1 MILVFGKTGQVAM
14 ELQRFEGV
22 VSLSRN
28 EADLKDPKS
37 CAEIIRSYSPD
48 IVINAA
54 AYTDVDSAESNEI
67 IATNINANAPIA
79 MSKACANLS
88 IPFIHISTD
97 YVFDGTGVNP
107 WKVLDQESPKNAYGR
122 SKFKAEQGI
131 CNSGAIY
138 AILRTSWVISS
149 FGSNFVKTML
159 RISKNKDKISI
170 VSDQVGGPTPASDIA
185 YACIKIA
192 NNLKID
198 PAKAG
203 IYHLSGT
210 PDVSWYEFACEIFR
224 QADINIL
231 VLPVLTADYPTPA
244 SRPLNSRL
252 ECTDIKTKFGIL
264 RPKWKENLKQII
276 KELGS

>member
-14 ELQRFEGV
+14 ELQRFEEV

-28 EADLKDPKS
+28 EADLKDPEL

-54 AYTDVDSAESNEI
+54 AYTDVDSAESNET

-97 YVFDGTGVNP
+97 YVFDGTGINP

-122 SKFKAEQGI
+122 SKLKGEEGI

-170 VSDQVGGPTPASDIA
+170 ISDQVGGPTPASDIA
-185 YACIKIA
+185 SACIKIG
-192 NNLKID
+192 NNLKSD
-198 PAKAG
+198 PSKAG
-203 IYHLSGT
+203 IYHFSGT

-231 VLPVLTADYPTPA
+231 VLPILTADYPTPA

-252 ECTDIKTKFGIL
+252 ECTDIKDKFAIL

>member
-14 ELQRFEGV
+14 ELQRFEEV

-28 EADLKDPKS
+28 EADLKDPEL

-97 YVFDGTGVNP
+97 YVFDGTGINP
-107 WKVLDQESPKNAYGR
+107 WKVLDQESPINAYGR
-122 SKFKAEQGI
+122 SKLKGEEGI

-170 VSDQVGGPTPASDIA
+170 ISDQVGGPTPASDIA
-185 YACIKIA
+185 SACIKIG
-192 NNLKID
+192 NNLKSD
-198 PAKAG
+198 PSKAG
-203 IYHLSGT
+203 IYHFSGT

-224 QADINIL
+224 QADIDIL
-231 VLPVLTADYPTPA
+231 VLPILTADYPTPA

-252 ECTDIKTKFGIL
+252 ECSDIKDRFDIL
-264 RPKWKENLKQII
+264 RPKWKKNLKQII

>member
-14 ELQRFEGV
+14 ELQRFEEV

-28 EADLKDPKS
+28 EADLKDPEL

-97 YVFDGTGVNP
+97 YVFDGTGINP
-107 WKVLDQESPKNAYGR
+107 WKVLDQESPINAYGR
-122 SKFKAEQGI
+122 SKLKGEEGI

-170 VSDQVGGPTPASDIA
+170 ISDQVGGPTPASDIA
-185 YACIKIA
+185 SACIKIG
-192 NNLKID
+192 NNLKRD
-198 PAKAG
+198 PSKAG
-203 IYHLSGT
+203 IYHFSGT

-231 VLPVLTADYPTPA
+231 VLPILTADYPTPA

-252 ECTDIKTKFGIL
+252 ECTDIKDRFDIL